1 MRNVQVCLSPALF
14 QYYDST
20 DRIIVVTDVLRAT
33 SAICIAFE
41 HGVKSIIPVA
51 TIDEARQYRQMGYM
65 AAAERNGIVQEGFEF
80 GNSPFSYMTEQ
91 VKGQTIALT
100 TTNGTQA
107 IDIARDA
114 SKVIIGSFLNLSA
127 VANWILQ
134 QNENV
139 TILCSGW
146 KNRFNLE
153 DTLFAGA
160 LVDKLQGEIE
170 STDYDDAALGALR
183 LFNEAK
189 GDLYGYLESSSHRHR
204 MKRLELEK
212 DVRFCLQFDITNVVP
227 IIQGKHIVKAV

>member
-1 MRNVQVCLSPALF
+1 MRNIQVCYSPALF
-14 QYYDST
+14 QFYDSA
-20 DRIIVVTDVLRAT
+20 DRIVVVTDILRAT
-33 SAICIAFE
+33 SAICAAF
-41 HGVKSIIPVA
+41 HNGVKAIIPVA
-51 TIDEARQYRQMGYM
+51 TIEEARQFRQMGYM

-80 GNSPFSYMTEQ
+80 GNSPFSYMTES

-107 IDIARDA
+107 VDIAREA
-114 SKVIIGSFLNLSA
+114 SKVVIGSFLNLSA

-139 TILCSGW
+139 TVLCSGW

-160 LVDKLQGEIE
+160 LVEKLLGEIE

-183 LFNEAK
+183 LYQEAK
-189 GDLYGYLESSSHRHR
+189 GDMYQYLENSSHRHR
-204 MKRLELEK
+204 MKRLDLEK
-212 DVRFCLQFDITNVVP
+212 DVRYCLQTDVTDVVP
-227 IIQGKHIVKAV
+227 ILQGKHIVKAY